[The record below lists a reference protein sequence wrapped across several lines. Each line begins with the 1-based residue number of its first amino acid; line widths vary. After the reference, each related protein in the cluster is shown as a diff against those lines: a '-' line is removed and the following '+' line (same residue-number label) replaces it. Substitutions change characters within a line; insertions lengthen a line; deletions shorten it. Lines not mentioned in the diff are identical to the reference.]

1 MLVETRDEEQIVA
14 RVAAL
19 DIGKA
24 ELVCCVRVPDEDRPG
39 RRLQEVQAYSTM
51 TRPLLGMADRLAC
64 LGVTRVV
71 MEATSD
77 YWKPV
82 FYLLEAHGFETWLV
96 NARDVRHLPG
106 RPKTDKLDAVWL
118 CKVAERQMIRS
129 SFVPV
134 PEFRRLRD
142 VTRYR
147 ADLVAARTAEK
158 QRVEKLLEDAC
169 IKLSVVVSDIFGVSG
184 RQMLAALIGGQRDP
198 KVLAQL
204 ARGVMRGKLAALQ
217 EAFTGYFTSH
227 HAFLL
232 AKMLARVDAIDADIT
247 ALDERIEQMITP
259 FAAAAARLA
268 EIPGISATAACAIL
282 AEIGTS
288 MDRFPT
294 AGHLVSWAK
303 FAPGVK
309 ESAGKKKGKNTT
321 GHGNRYLARV
331 LGNAAASAGR
341 TDTFLGERYRRIARR
356 RGSKKAVVAS
366 AGPCWSSS
374 GTCSPAPAP
383 AMPSWAATSMTP
395 GSTPNAVSATT
406 SASSKPSATRSPSN
420 PPPDRHRHQPGH
432 AVLRRALPRV
442 R

>member
-1 MLVETRDEEQIVA
+1 MLAKTQDEEQIIA
-14 RVAAL
+14 RVAAC

-39 RRLQEVQAYSTM
+39 RRLQEVETYATM
-51 TRPLLGMADRLAC
+51 TRSLLGLADRLRC

-96 NARDVRHLPG
+96 NARDVKHLPG

-118 CKVAERQMIRS
+118 AKVAERQMIRP
-129 SFVPV
+129 SFVP
-134 PEFRRLRD
+134 PPQIRKLRD
-142 VTRYR
+142 LTRYR

-158 QRVEKLLEDAC
+158 QRVEKLLEDAQ

-198 KVLAQL
+198 KALAQL
-204 ARGVMRGKLAALQ
+204 ARGVMRRKITTLQ
-217 EAFTGYFTSH
+217 EAFTGYFTAH

-232 AKMLARVDAIDADIT
+232 ATMLARVDAIDADIA
-247 ALDERIEQMITP
+247 ALDASIEELAAP
-259 FAAAAARLA
+259 FAAAVKRLT
-268 EIPGISATAACAIL
+268 EIPGISFTAACAIL
-282 AEIGTS
+282 AEIGTD
-288 MDRFPT
+288 MGRFPT

-309 ESAGKKKGKNTT
+309 ESAGKKKGKGTT

-331 LGNAAASAGR
+331 LGNAAASIAR

-356 RGSKKAVVAS
+356 RGSQKAIVAIGRS
-366 AGPCWSSS
+366 LLVIIWHLLADPTARFTDLGSDFFDTRIDPERRKRNHIRQLQAL
-374 GTCSPAPAP
+374 GYKVTLEPAA
-383 AMPSWAATSMTP
+383 
-395 GSTPNAVSATT
+395 
-406 SASSKPSATRSPSN
+406 
-420 PPPDRHRHQPGH
+420 
-432 AVLRRALPRV
+432 
-442 R
+442 